1 MVDTESD
8 QYKKP
13 INDEGYSEGLTPY
26 ANNYTSSK
34 ITPNSLTPSTSTNNN
49 NYTPMEEVKNGINKN
64 EIYWWAVF

>member
-26 ANNYTSSK
+26 ENNYTSSQ
-34 ITPNSLTPSTSTNNN
+34 IHLHHFN
-49 NYTPMEEVKNGINKN
+49 
-64 EIYWWAVF
+64 